1 MREGAADAHAEAAMR
16 GEAEEVPT
24 PTYVVE
30 CYWPEITE
38 DEAKGA
44 LNGIARA
51 QEKANAAN
59 RVHSLGCILVPS
71 DGMAFFLFASPT
83 AILVRE
89 ASELIQLPFDRIVE
103 SFPIALMG
111 ADPDS

>member
-1 MREGAADAHAEAAMR
+1 MREGVADAHAEAAVR
-16 GEAEEVPT
+16 GDAEEVLT

-38 DEAKGA
+38 DEVKGA

-59 RVHSLGCILVPS
+59 RVRSLGCILVPS
-71 DGMAFFLFASPT
+71 DGMAFFLFASPSAT
-83 AILVRE
+83 VVRE
-89 ASELIQLPFDRIVE
+89 ASELIHLPFDRIVE
-103 SFPIALMG
+103 SFPIALVG